1 MDDIY
6 NWFSKNI
13 DKTHVHGSNILTKIK
28 NTKQTKNDKED
39 ELNIIVSKYKE

>member
-28 NTKQTKNDKED
+28 NIDKTIEM
-39 ELNIIVSKYKE
+39 EEHE